1 LRGCEEAIY
10 VVFLN
15 IVDLEI
21 SALIPFK
28 EKTTE
33 QDGWRRRRVF

>member
-1 LRGCEEAIY
+1 

-21 SALIPFK
+21 SALIPV
-28 EKTTE
+28 EGKTTE
-33 QDGWRRRRVF
+33 TEGRRRSVF

>member
-1 LRGCEEAIY
+1 MEISCTESRNFLVCDGAVY

-21 SALIPFK
+21 SALISLGG
-28 EKTTE
+28 KTT
-33 QDGWRRRRVF
+33 G